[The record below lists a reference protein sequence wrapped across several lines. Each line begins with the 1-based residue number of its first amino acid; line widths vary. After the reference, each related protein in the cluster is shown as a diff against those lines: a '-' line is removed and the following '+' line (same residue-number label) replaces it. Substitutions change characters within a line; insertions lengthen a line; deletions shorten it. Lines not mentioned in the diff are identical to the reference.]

1 PTGKLVN
8 SPPEGRI
15 IFLCYHG
22 HPVMIWSL
30 GILLYDMVCRFHPL
44 NRDEDIIL
52 DLYLLPAMAF
62 RFLSPECQHLVKW
75 WSSICPLHRPS
86 LEDLFNRSWL

>member
-1 PTGKLVN
+1 GKQVY

-30 GILLYDMVCRFHPL
+30 GTLLYDMVCRPL
-44 NRDEDIIL
+44 KRGDHC
-52 DLYLLPAMAF
+52 PAAF
-62 RFLSPECQHLVKW
+62 LFLSPECQHLVKW
-75 WSSICPLHRPS
+75 CSSVCPLDRPS
-86 LEDLFNRSWL
+86 LEDVFSHSWL

>member
-1 PTGKLVN
+1 GKQVY

-52 DLYLLPAMAF
+52 GHYLLPAMDV
-62 RFLSPECQHLVKW
+62 LSWYLCQHLVKW
-75 WSSICPLHRPS
+75 CLSICPLDRPS
-86 LEDLFNRSWL
+86 LEDVFNRSWL